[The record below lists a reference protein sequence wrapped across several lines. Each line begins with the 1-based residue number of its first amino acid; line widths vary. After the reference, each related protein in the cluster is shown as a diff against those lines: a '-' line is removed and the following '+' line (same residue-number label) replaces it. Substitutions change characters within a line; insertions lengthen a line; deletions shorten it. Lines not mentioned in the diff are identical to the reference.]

1 MCNHASPS
9 VLWLCWNKGFSVLF
23 VSSQAKLN
31 NVRSYEWPRNCLQV
45 IMIPS
50 LSRTNRIRSSS
61 MYMYVYICTLY
72 STYHPYR
79 VQQPS
84 VLNSRNIS
92 YIYLPN
98 TATGCIKNTG
108 CSFNY
113 NHNHKYMY
121 VCINLCT
128 RGILIL
134 TLYYYRKESKYVS
147 TEKMG
152 LLCVSCRVML

>member
-50 LSRTNRIRSSS
+50 LSHEVVLVYIIC
-61 MYMYVYICTLY
+61 MYMYIVLHIIHTGCNNPP
-72 STYHPYR
+72 SWIHAIYH
-79 VQQPS
+79 
-84 VLNSRNIS
+84 
-92 YIYLPN
+92 IYLPN

-121 VCINLCT
+121 VCINLCS
-128 RGILIL
+128 RGDTNTY
-134 TLYYYRKESKYVS
+134 TLLEEREQICINGKNGV
-147 TEKMG
+147 
-152 LLCVSCRVML
+152 VVCRVVG

>member
-50 LSRTNRIRSSS
+50 LSRTNSIRSSS
-61 MYMYVYICTLY
+61 IQYYMYVYVHC
-72 STYHPYR
+72 STGCNNPPSWIHAIYH
-79 VQQPS
+79 
-84 VLNSRNIS
+84 
-92 YIYLPN
+92 IYLPN

-121 VCINLCT
+121 VCINLCSRGETNTYLHYT
-128 RGILIL
+128 RGRREQICING
-134 TLYYYRKESKYVS
+134 KNGV
-147 TEKMG
+147 
-152 LLCVSCRVML
+152 VVCRVVG

>member
-23 VSSQAKLN
+23 VSLQAKLN

-50 LSRTNRIRSSS
+50 LSRTNSIRSSS
-61 MYMYVYICTLY
+61 IQYYMYVYVHC
-72 STYHPYR
+72 STGCNNPPSWIHAIYH
-79 VQQPS
+79 
-84 VLNSRNIS
+84 
-92 YIYLPN
+92 IYLPN

-121 VCINLCT
+121 VCINLCSRGDTNTYLHYT
-128 RGILIL
+128 RGKRANM
-134 TLYYYRKESKYVS
+134 YQRKKW
-147 TEKMG
+147 G
-152 LLCVSCRVML
+152 CCVSCCWVMECA

>member
-1 MCNHASPS
+1 
-9 VLWLCWNKGFSVLF
+9 
-23 VSSQAKLN
+23 
-31 NVRSYEWPRNCLQV
+31 
-45 IMIPS
+45 
-50 LSRTNRIRSSS
+50 
-61 MYMYVYICTLY
+61 MYVYVHCT
-72 STYHPYR
+72 TYHPYR

-84 VLNSRNIS
+84 VQNSRNIS

-121 VCINLCT
+121 VCINLCS

-152 LLCVSCRVML
+152 LLCVVLLGNGMCIIHACVVVVHFITLNYCNFPHYV